1 MFRPNEL
8 QEAEQAAAKQAFE
21 ELQNDINWSLPMFFK
36 SDAFLSH
43 TFQQMDPESPKHWN
57 LVWNSAGPGEG

>member
-1 MFRPNEL
+1 MFRPNDL

-21 ELQNDINWSLPMFFK
+21 ELQNDIKWSLPIFSK
-36 SDAFLSH
+36 SNAFLGH
-43 TFQQMDPESPKHWN
+43 TFHQMDPESPNHWN